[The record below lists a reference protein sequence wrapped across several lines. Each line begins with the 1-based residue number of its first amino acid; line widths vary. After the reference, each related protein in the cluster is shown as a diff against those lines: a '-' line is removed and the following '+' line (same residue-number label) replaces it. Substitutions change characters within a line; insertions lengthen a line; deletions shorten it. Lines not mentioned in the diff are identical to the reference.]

1 MFNVPLCYPGIVG
14 VGDKILKSLPKPSL
28 ARVHILCPLLLAAER
43 CEGSG
48 GAWRGAAVAGGPGAV
63 PAAARSA
70 RADAARERQLHAGGP
85 SVPMARFGTIAFLAL
100 LFGRE
105 EKHIFFS
112 GKSMWKSEENSEK
125 IHGKDSIL
133 PESITRYG
141 KTGLRKAGVWLR
153 KS

>member
-1 MFNVPLCYPGIVG
+1 MFYVPLCYPGIVG
-14 VGDKILKSLPKPSL
+14 VDKILKSLPKPSL

-85 SVPMARFGTIAFLAL
+85 SVPMARSGTIAFLAL

-105 EKHIFFS
+105 EKHVFISNNALVLIRLPFRSKIIKPFI
-112 GKSMWKSEENSEK
+112 SEK
-125 IHGKDSIL
+125 L
-133 PESITRYG
+133 NF
-141 KTGLRKAGVWLR
+141 LRTV
-153 KS
+153 S